1 MRIFI
6 FTSLFL
12 GALLSPALALAMN
25 CTEAAQAQF
34 GAEAVV
40 FAECAVQC
48 SVGPS
53 QTPQTAVGPTFVAED
68 CSKNATMKQC
78 CVTLKEV
85 QFGQEGV
92 PTAAYDKTYG
102 YESPLGDASIPNLIG
117 RVITQ
122 ILPLIGSLFLVLF
135 LWGGFLWLTSN
146 GDETRVKKAR
156 GTLTNA
162 VIGMAIIIG
171 AYTIVAFLLDTLG
184 SAALG

>member
-6 FTSLFL
+6 SILFL
-12 GALLSPALALAMN
+12 LGVVSAPSLALATT
-25 CTEAAQAQF
+25 CADAAKTKHGDALESAQCAAQ
-34 GAEAVV
+34 
-40 FAECAVQC
+40 
-48 SVGPS
+48 
-53 QTPQTAVGPTFVAED
+53 
-68 CSKNATMKQC
+68 
-78 CVTLKEV
+78 CVTIPNQTLEEVVGAPFVIDDCGTQFCCAKLK
-85 QFGQEGV
+85 GGASSADA
-92 PTAAYDKTYG
+92 TLAYDKTYG
-102 YESPLGDASIPNLIG
+102 YESPLGDVSIPNLIG